1 MKKLAL
7 LLLATLSIV
16 SCSKQE
22 EVISETNTVQKPL
35 NSRLSSNETVKL
47 VSAWTSY
54 SQKYGL
60 ASYTRKFKAE
70 VKNLAYNKVVVISHE
85 MSDGSW
91 KDFPLHYISSSTDN
105 TEIWSAN
112 FTINSYDQTNPL
124 LFFADEFVVRY
135 DVNGHRYWDNN
146 NNSNYKMD
154 ILEGSFVR
162 NDLNVVVDTDYNRIY
177 TSYYNTSN
185 NAFTVNADVR
195 NLNPTKIVNLVYT
208 TDNWSTTKT
217 APLRFNPTITVG
229 AQQYL
234 SSPNR
239 FGIERWSANID
250 LPATVNR
257 IQYAVSYKVNG
268 VTYWDNNFGKNY
280 VAVKE

>member
-91 KDFPLHYISSSTDN
+91 KDFPLSYISSSTDN

-135 DVNGHRYWDNN
+135 DVNGQRYWDNN

-162 NDLNVVVDTDYNRIY
+162 NNLNVVVDTDYNRIY

-185 NAFTVNADVR
+185 NAFTVHADVR

-234 SSPNR
+234 TSPNR

>member
-7 LLLATLSIV
+7 LLLATISIV

-22 EVISETNTVQKPL
+22 EVIAETNTVQKPL

-70 VKNLAYNKVVVISHE
+70 VRNLAYNKVVVISHE

-91 KDFPLHYISSSTDN
+91 KDFPLSYISSSTDN
-105 TEIWSAN
+105 TEIWGAN
-112 FTINSYDQTNPL
+112 YTINSYDQTNPL

-135 DVNGHRYWDNN
+135 DVNVHRYWDNN

-185 NAFTVNADVR
+185 NAFSVNADVR